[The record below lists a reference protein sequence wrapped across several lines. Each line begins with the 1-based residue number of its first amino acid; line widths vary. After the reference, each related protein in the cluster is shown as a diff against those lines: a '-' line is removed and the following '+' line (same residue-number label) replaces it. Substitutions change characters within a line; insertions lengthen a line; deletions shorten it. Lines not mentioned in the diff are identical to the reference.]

1 MHKII
6 VILLILGVFSEG
18 CSVLRKSG
26 KANLRPVEGVQNS
39 DLAGSIKESNIS
51 AGNFFIRKAEIT
63 VTTNKG
69 MDKFTASVRFRK
81 PDSVL
86 INVRSKIG
94 IEVARALLTKDTVLL
109 NDKVNKKLMTGSTK
123 LLEKKYGVNPSVL
136 FALFGDFI
144 IEEKD
149 QKRMIKC
156 QNGLY
161 KDSFII
167 NDRKVDYTVDCKRRK
182 ITGAYFEGSLTT
194 GNINLIY
201 GNFKNMDGILVPR
214 EIGLTEDLSEIK
226 INMIIDN
233 VEIGWSGKIEFIP
246 GNGYEVIYLK

>member
-1 MHKII
+1 MQKVI
-6 VILLILGVFSEG
+6 VILLILVVFSGG
-18 CSVLRKSG
+18 CSVLRKSE
-26 KANLRPVEGVQNS
+26 KPNLRTVESVQNS
-39 DLAGSIKESNIS
+39 DLAGSIRENNIS

-63 VTTNKG
+63 VTTSKG
-69 MDKFTASVRFRK
+69 MDRFIASVRFRK

-86 INVRSKIG
+86 INVRSKLG

-109 NDKVNKKLMTGSTK
+109 NDKVNKKLVTGSTR

-156 QNGLY
+156 QNGFY

-167 NDRKVDYTVDCKRRK
+167 NERKVDYTVDCKRGK
-182 ITGAYFEGSLTT
+182 ITGAYFEGTLTT
-194 GNINLIY
+194 GNINLNY
-201 GNFKNMDGILVPR
+201 RNFRNMDGIPVPR
-214 EIGLTEDLSEIK
+214 EIELTEDLSEIK
-226 INMIIDN
+226 INVVIDN

-246 GNGYEVIYLK
+246 VDGYEVIYLK

>member
-1 MHKII
+1 LQKVI
-6 VILLILGVFSEG
+6 VILLILVVFSEG
-18 CSVLRKSG
+18 CSVLRKSE
-26 KANLRPVEGVQNS
+26 KANLKPVERSENS
-39 DLAGSIKESNIS
+39 ELAGSIGENNIS

-63 VTTNKG
+63 VTTSKG
-69 MDKFTASVRFRK
+69 MDRFTASVRFRK

-109 NDKVNKKLMTGSTK
+109 NDKVNKKLMAGNTRQ
-123 LLEKKYGVNPSVL
+123 LEKKYGVNPSVL

-144 IEEKD
+144 IGEKD
-149 QKRMIKC
+149 QKRLIKC
-156 QNGLY
+156 QNGFY
-161 KDSFII
+161 RDSFII

-201 GNFKNMDGILVPR
+201 RNFKNMDGILVPR
-214 EIGLTEDLSEIK
+214 EIDLTEDLSEIT
-226 INMIIDN
+226 INVIIDN
-233 VEIGWSGKIEFIP
+233 VEIGWREKLSSFPAAGMK
-246 GNGYEVIYLK
+246 